1 MSGDFTISATSRADS
16 GKGASRRL
24 RRLEN
29 KVPGI
34 VYGADK
40 PAQQIAIEFKVLV
53 KALENE
59 AFYSHVLTLDVDGTA
74 EQVVLK
80 DLQRHPS
87 KSHPTHADF
96 QRVDTTHKLHM
107 QVPLHF
113 INEDKCAGV
122 KQHGG
127 TIAHQMS
134 EVEVVCLAKDLPEF
148 IEVDMGDAEIGTV
161 IHLSNLVLPAGVELK
176 ELQLGDDHDQP
187 VVSVNAPRGGAA
199 DEEEEGGAADDAE

>member
-24 RRLEN
+24 RRLES

-40 PAQQIAIEFKVLV
+40 PAQQISVEFKDLV

-59 AFYSHVLTLDVDGTA
+59 AFYSHVLTLDLDGTS

-87 KSHPTHADF
+87 KSFPLHADF
-96 QRVDTTHKLHM
+96 LRVDTTHKLHM
-107 QVPLHF
+107 NVPLHF
-113 INEDKCAGV
+113 INEEKCVGV

-127 TIAHQMS
+127 TIAHQIS

-148 IEVDMGDAEIGTV
+148 IEVDLAAADIGTV
-161 IHLSNLVLPAGVELK
+161 IHLTDLSLPAGVELK
-176 ELQLGDDHDQP
+176 ALQLGEDHDLP
-187 VVSVNAPRGGAA
+187 VVSVNAPRGGSA
-199 DEEEEGGAADDAE
+199 DEEEGSADAE